1 MKKFYE
7 VIQRTSGQSLGIYE
21 AESKDKAIW
30 AMLDD
35 AGDAGPPDEGLY
47 AVLVEEEEEEC
58 AYCGRMTPPDVPADE
73 EGWLAAA
80 KQHRDGCEWIETR
93 AHTR

>member
-1 MKKFYE
+1 MSKMFFE
-7 VIQRTSGQSLGIYE
+7 VFQRSSGQSLGIYE

-47 AVLVEEEEEEC
+47 AVLVEEGEEE
-58 AYCGRMTPPDVPADE
+58 
-73 EGWLAAA
+73 
-80 KQHRDGCEWIETR
+80 
-93 AHTR
+93 